1 MDRIGAGAIAVLSF
15 ALTFGPHA
23 HAIEGEETASIQD
36 YYCAAQEATPD
47 TLLRSSFD
55 YSDLRQEFSNL
66 AYSVSLM
73 PEVRANVNDFGQ
85 VWGRN
90 SASQPPGSWPGV
102 NFYTVFKNLDRSK
115 FVSIRFHV
123 PAGVNPASRGSLF
136 HGENFP
142 GPNLTTA
149 ISPICGDFAPAAPYC
164 LTTNRG
170 PSAMMASWKISTGSP
185 GINACALT
193 PGQDYY
199 INMVVTTPSAY
210 SPDCNGYLCKVNVQ
224 NNVIN

>member
-1 MDRIGAGAIAVLSF
+1 MDRVGAKVVAVLSF
-15 ALTFGPHA
+15 AFAFGPHA
-23 HAIEGEETASIQD
+23 YATEGEEIAAIQD

-55 YSDLRQEFSNL
+55 YSDLRQEFSKL
-66 AYSVSLM
+66 AYNVSLD
-73 PEVRANVNDFGQ
+73 PDVRANVNNFGE

-90 SASQPPGSWPGV
+90 SATQPPGSWPGV
-102 NFYTVFKNLDRSK
+102 NFYTIFKDLDRTK
-115 FVSIRFHV
+115 FISIKFHV
-123 PAGVNPASRGSLF
+123 PAGIDPARRGSLS

-149 ISPICGDFAPAAPYC
+149 ISPVCGDFAPSAPYC

-170 PSAMMASWKISTGSP
+170 PSALMASWKISTGNP
-185 GINACALT
+185 ALNACALT

-199 INMVVTTPSAY
+199 INMVVTTPTASH
-210 SPDCNGYLCKVNVQ
+210 PDCTGNRCKVNVQ
-224 NNVIN
+224 NTAN